1 MDAGKIARIGSGKQ
15 ASTQRKGRKLWQYCA
30 GTLALMGTLSLAGCY
45 GPPLSTREKGTL
57 IGGAVGAGGGA
68 LIGSSVGSPGAGAVI
83 GGLVGAG
90 SGYLIGNQMQNRE
103 WYGDYGGGYGG
114 YGRYGGRGYEK
125 RESRAGDI

>member
-1 MDAGKIARIGSGKQ
+1 MDADKIARIGLGKQ

-45 GPPLSTREKGTL
+45 DPPLSTREKGTL

-68 LIGSSVGSPGAGAVI
+68 LIGSSVGSPGAGGVL

-90 SGYLIGNQMQNRE
+90 SGDLIGDQMQNRE
-103 WYGDYGGGYGG
+103 WYGDYGGGYGRG
-114 YGRYGGRGYEK
+114 YGRHGGW
-125 RESRAGDI
+125 DDDD

>member
-90 SGYLIGNQMQNRE
+90 GGYLIGNQIQHE
-103 WYGDYGGGYGG
+103 QQYDGYGGYGG
-114 YGRYGGRGYEK
+114 YGRYGGRGYY
-125 RESRAGDI
+125 

>member
-30 GTLALMGTLSLAGCY
+30 GTLALMGTLALAGCY

-103 WYGDYGGGYGG
+103 WYGDYGGGYGRG
-114 YGRYGGRGYEK
+114 YGRHGGW
-125 RESRAGDI
+125 DDDD

>member
-1 MDAGKIARIGSGKQ
+1 MDAGKIARIGSGKL
-15 ASTQRKGRKLWQYCA
+15 ASNQRNGRKLWQYCA
-30 GTLALMGTLSLAGCY
+30 GTLALIGTLSLAGCY

-103 WYGDYGGGYGG
+103 WYGDYGGYGG
-114 YGRYGGRGYEK
+114 YGGGYGRHGER
-125 RESRAGDI
+125 DDD